1 MTKEKGMKEFAR
13 NMGITLLCLGV
24 STLLAFFLFHFGNR
38 SSANITL
45 VYILAL
51 IVIALKTRGYWYGV
65 CSAVFCIAAI
75 NTFFTYPFFKM
86 DFSLDGYPVTFIA
99 MLTISVITS
108 MMTTRLKQQ
117 REELDIRERK
127 IAETEKERLRANLL
141 RAVSHDLRTPLT
153 SIIGA
158 SASYLEDYE
167 NLDRTERLEFVANI
181 NGDAKWLLNMVE
193 NLLTVTRIQDDT
205 GKVKTSVEVVE
216 EVVAEAITRAR
227 KRCPNLKVEVDLPE
241 EILMI
246 SMDATLIEQVL
257 INLMENAHIHGMGE
271 RPVKLQIENLDDT
284 VAFHVRDYGVG
295 LDEAQIPTIFDGK
308 YEAKVADGN
317 RGLGIGLTICK
328 TIVTAHNGTIEAR
341 NCGDGAEFV
350 FKLPKEKVN
359 EYDT

>member
-1 MTKEKGMKEFAR
+1 MTKEKGRKEFAK
-13 NMGITLLCLGV
+13 NMGITLLCLSI
-24 STLLAFFLFHFGNR
+24 STLLAFFFFHFGNK

-51 IVIALKTRGYWYGV
+51 IIIALRTRGYWYGV
-65 CSAVFCIAAI
+65 CSAVFCVAAI
-75 NTFFTYPFFKM
+75 NTFFTYPFFAM
-86 DFSLDGYPVTFIA
+86 NFTLDGYPVTFIS
-99 MLTISVITS
+99 MLMISVITS
-108 MMTTRLKQQ
+108 TTTTKLKYQ
-117 REELDIRERK
+117 REELDIGERK
-127 IAETEKERLRANLL
+127 IAEAEKERLRANLL

-167 NLDRTERLEFVANI
+167 DLDKAERLQFVTNI

-205 GKVKTSVEVVE
+205 GKMKTSVEVVDD
-216 EVVAEAITRAR
+216 VVAEAITRVHT
-227 KRCPNLKVEVDLPE
+227 RCPELKVEVSLPE
-241 EILMI
+241 EILLIPME
-246 SMDATLIEQVL
+246 ATLIEQVL
-257 INLMENAHIHGMGE
+257 INLMENAHIHGMGD
-271 RPVKLQIENLDDT
+271 RPITLQIENLEDT

-295 LDEAQIPTIFDGK
+295 IDEAQIPTIFDGK

-328 TIVTAHNGTIEAR
+328 TIITAHNGTIEAR